1 MPPPTYVVSPTS
13 LPLPHRNRLYN
24 STMDPSD
31 DLSSLQSQAHAQVL
45 HLQGQLTALPPSA
58 ETQDLLQV
66 LHLHAGQLQACHTPL
81 NPFIMIGFFHT
92 VLKLLAQLTECAGQR
107 SSKARENLIVN
118 TAKLNAMVSSWD
130 RAAYETP
137 SDDLLALPRDHERWK
152 RLSEHTEIR
161 AANDPAAQ
169 RSFIQD
175 AYKSAIWAHA
185 FISKGQQY
193 KDPTMRK
200 IMTGFYVFYYS
211 LNAQAAYHQARLNFA
226 SPPLDSIVTLA
237 RAQDSVL
244 ARALLTN
251 PLKTECNRLVYL
263 CRQSSRM
270 LEKPESE
277 TIPVRVVSASRIAF
291 QKSLEPALFPLPQDP
306 TLPSTRPNKVVLHVH
321 GGGFM
326 SMSTALYVSY
336 LQKWSLDISGAVFF
350 SVDYRL
356 APENPYPAGL
366 DDVWQTYKW
375 LVNEVREEL
384 DIDTTK
390 ILVMGDSAGGHLAI
404 GCVLRAIQAGIRV
417 PDGLVLP
424 YPPLNMDPDHYT
436 PSFTLSLDD
445 MVMNYT
451 FLKSCQAAYVQSS
464 ALDPRN
470 DPFLSPVS
478 ASLDLLR
485 QFPPTR
491 ILVGTLDPLMDD
503 CLRFAE
509 RLLEAGVDTRLSL
522 FEGAVHGGPRDLVK
536 IENEDVKALPQRTS
550 NYLQELLS

>member
-1 MPPPTYVVSPTS
+1 MEV
-13 LPLPHRNRLYN
+13 
-24 STMDPSD
+24 SD
-31 DLSSLQSQAHAQVL
+31 DLGSLQSQTEAQVF
-45 HLQGQLTALPPSA
+45 HLQAQVQCLAPTE

-66 LHLHAGQLQACHTPL
+66 LHIHSIQLQSCRVPL

-92 VLKLLAQLTECAGQR
+92 VLKLLAQLGECLAQK

-130 RAAYETP
+130 RAAYEIGP
-137 SDDLLALPRDHERWK
+137 DDLLALPRDHERWK

-161 AANDPAAQ
+161 PAVDPISQ
-169 RSFIQD
+169 RSLIQD
-175 AYKSAIWAHA
+175 SYKSAIWAHA
-185 FISKGQQY
+185 FISKGLQFANT
-193 KDPTMRK
+193 TMRK

-211 LNAQAAYHQARLNFA
+211 LNTSAAYHQARLNFA
-226 SPPLDSIVTLA
+226 SPHLDSIVTLA
-237 RAQDSVL
+237 RTQDSVL

-251 PLKTECNRLVYL
+251 SLKTECNRLIYL
-263 CRQSSRM
+263 CRKSNRIVS
-270 LEKPESE
+270 KPESE
-277 TIPVRVVSASRIAF
+277 TIPVRVISTHRLAF
-291 QKSLEPALFPLPQDP
+291 QKSFEPELFAFPKEQE
-306 TLPSTRPNKVVLHVH
+306 PSLSRPNKVILHVH

-326 SMSTALYVSY
+326 AMSSALYVSY
-336 LQKWSLDISGAVFF
+336 LQNWAMDVQGSVVF

-366 DDVWQTYKW
+366 DDVWQTYTW
-375 LVNEVREEL
+375 LLNSVREEL
-384 DIDTTK
+384 DLDYTK
-390 ILVMGDSAGGHLAI
+390 LVLIGDSAGGHLAI
-404 GCVLRAIQAGIRV
+404 GCVLRAIQNGFRL

-424 YPPLNMDPDHYT
+424 YPPLNMEPDHYT

-451 FLKSCQAAYVQSS
+451 FLKSCQAFYVQS
-464 ALDPRN
+464 AGLDPRN

-503 CLRFAE
+503 CLRFSE
-509 RLLEAGVDTRLSL
+509 RLLEAGVDTRLSI
-522 FEGAVHGGPRDLVK
+522 FEGAVHGVPRDLAK
-536 IENEDVKALPQRTS
+536 MENEDMKALPHRVIS
-550 NYLQELLS
+550 YLQEFLS

>member
-1 MPPPTYVVSPTS
+1 
-13 LPLPHRNRLYN
+13 
-24 STMDPSD
+24 MDSSD
-31 DLSSLQSQAHAQVL
+31 DLSSLQSQTHSQVQ
-45 HLQGQLTALPPSA
+45 HLQVQLTALPTSA

-66 LHLHAGQLQACHTPL
+66 LHLHAGQLQACHNPL

-92 VLKLLAQLTECAGQR
+92 VLKLLAQLGECVGQK
-107 SSKARENLIVN
+107 SSKARENMIVN
-118 TAKLNAMVSSWD
+118 TAKLNAMVSSWE

-161 AANDPAAQ
+161 AATDPTTQ
-169 RSFIQD
+169 RSLIQD

-185 FISKGQQY
+185 FISKGQEY
-193 KDPTMRK
+193 KDLTMRK

-211 LNAQAAYHQARLNFA
+211 LNTSAAYHQARLNFA
-226 SPPLDSIVTLA
+226 NPHLESIVTLA

-244 ARALLTN
+244 ARALLTM
-251 PLKTECNRLVYL
+251 PLKTECNQLIYL

-270 LEKPESE
+270 LHKPESE
-277 TIPVRVVSASRIAF
+277 TIPLRVVSTTRLAF
-291 QKSLEPALFPLPQDP
+291 QKSSEPALFPLPQDP
-306 TLPSTRPNKVVLHVH
+306 SLPPSRPNKIVLHIH

-326 SMSTALYVSY
+326 AMSTALYSAY
-336 LQKWSLDISGAVFF
+336 LQKWALDIPGSVFF

-356 APENPYPAGL
+356 APEYPYPAGL
-366 DDVWQTYKW
+366 DDVWRAYQW
-375 LVNEVREEL
+375 MVNEVREEL

-404 GCVLRAIQAGIRV
+404 GCVLRAIQAGTRV

-451 FLKSCQAAYVQSS
+451 FLKSCQAAYVQNS
-464 ALDPRN
+464 ALDPKN

-478 ASLDLLR
+478 APLDLLR

-522 FEGAVHGGPRDLVK
+522 FEGAVHGSPRDLSKV
-536 IENEDVKALPQRTS
+536 ENEDMKALPQRTS
-550 NYLQELLS
+550 SYLQELLS